1 MEDRYDE
8 VLSGYDFLVKGMGR
22 VRGAILLDT
31 DKGYKLMQ
39 ETHASAG
46 RLVWENRVSM
56 HLRAN
61 GFEKID
67 AFNLNNE
74 GNISTPGPVSYTHL
88 YVYKRQT

>member
-56 HLRAN
+56 H
-61 GFEKID
+61 
-67 AFNLNNE
+67 
-74 GNISTPGPVSYTHL
+74 
-88 YVYKRQT
+88 

>member
-8 VLSGYDFLVKGMGR
+8 VLSGYDFFVKGMGR

-61 GFEKID
+61 GFEKKYE
-67 AFNLNNE
+67 FKLNNE
-74 GNISTPGPVSYTHL
+74 VNISKNGPILTRYTVSDW
-88 YVYKRQT
+88 

>member
-67 AFNLNNE
+67 GRKIYL
-74 GNISTPGPVSYTHL
+74 PL
-88 YVYKRQT
+88 